1 MNLETLHSRTPLWYS
16 GVMSGI
22 VGSPVYLKMEA
33 LQPVGSFKLRGMGAA
48 CQAASRR
55 GAGQLVS
62 SSGGNAGYAVAYA
75 GRRLDM
81 PVTIVVPRRTSARSR
96 ALICAEGASVIEHG
110 EAWDES
116 HAYATELSRRLDG
129 AYIHPFD
136 DPVAWAG
143 HATMIH
149 EVAEE
154 RIKPGVVVVSVG
166 GGGLLCGIAQ
176 GAQDVGWSDV
186 PILAVETRGADSFAA
201 AVAAGRLVTLKAI
214 TSIATTLGARTV
226 AAETLAWAR
235 RREIMPWVVSDRS
248 AVQACNRFAD
258 DHRVLVEPA
267 CGASLSAVYER
278 AKPIEGRGPL
288 LVIVCGGAGVTRD
301 LLAQWT
307 RQTGSGEPGA
317 PVPPVPVT

>member
-1 MNLETLHSRTPLWYS
+1 
-16 GVMSGI
+16 
-22 VGSPVYLKMEA
+22 
-33 LQPVGSFKLRGMGAA
+33 
-48 CQAASRR
+48 
-55 GAGQLVS
+55 
-62 SSGGNAGYAVAYA
+62 
-75 GRRLDM
+75 
-81 PVTIVVPRRTSARSR
+81 
-96 ALICAEGASVIEHG
+96 
-110 EAWDES
+110 
-116 HAYATELSRRLDG
+116 
-129 AYIHPFD
+129 
-136 DPVAWAG
+136 
-143 HATMIH
+143 MIH